1 MSYYWNHC
9 CLYCRFVMTMLISV
23 QSLMEI
29 IVVLVKQAG
38 MEDDVIKI

>member
-9 CLYCRFVMTMLISV
+9 CLYCRFVMKMLTV

-29 IVVLVKQAG
+29 IVVLVQQAG